1 MNGDAGLIPSLGS
14 AMTAAIAAE
23 YITFPVDTVRVRCQL
38 SSGPCILAPVDLF
51 QFVRQKGFRA
61 CYNGVAAG
69 VQRQAVYATLRI
81 SMYSYIRDALVGKD
95 KEPHLAHRIVAA
107 ASSGALGITAANPT
121 EVVKTR
127 LQELAGSSHKGGS
140 TFQMYR
146 KILKNEG
153 LLAFWNGWGPNMARA
168 ALVCGAE
175 LSTYD
180 TAKPVVERY
189 LPAGPP
195 TQCTTGLLAGTVATV
210 VCSPADILRTRMQA
224 AGSVSLFQAF
234 RDVWK
239 LGGPLGFYKGFTANV
254 CRIGGFNMFVFL
266 FYERV
271 LGLLSGLRQ

>member
-1 MNGDAGLIPSLGS
+1 MNANVGLLPSLGS

-38 SSGPCILAPVDLF
+38 SSGPCVLAPIDLF
-51 QFVRQKGFRA
+51 QFIRQKGIRA

-69 VQRQAVYATLRI
+69 VQRQAVYATLRL
-81 SMYSYIRDALVGKD
+81 SMYSYIRDALVPKT
-95 KEPHLAHRIVAA
+95 EQPRFSHRLAAA
-107 ASSGALGITAANPT
+107 ASSGILAITAANPT

-127 LQELAGSSHKGGS
+127 MQEIAGTKTTIPSL
-140 TFQMYR
+140 QMYR
-146 KILKNEG
+146 TILKNEG
-153 LLAFWNGWGPNMARA
+153 LFAFWNGWGPNMARA
-168 ALVCGAE
+168 GLVCGAE

-180 TAKPVVERY
+180 TAKPIVEKY
-189 LPAGPP
+189 LPKGAP
-195 TQCTTGLLAGTVATV
+195 TQCTSGLLAGTVATI

-224 AGSVSLFQAF
+224 AGGVSLFQAF
-234 RDVWK
+234 RDVWH

-271 LGLLSGLRQ
+271 LGLIS